1 MSSIK
6 ESLQKKIE
14 SQINAWEKEIESLE
28 VESEKEL
35 ARSNEKEAEAE
46 LKREFADRINAL
58 KSNIDQAQGK
68 LSEAQ
73 DATESKLEQI
83 MNDIKGWFD

>member
-14 SQINAWEKEIESLE
+14 SQINAWEKEIESLK

-35 ARSNEKEAEAE
+35 ARSNEKEADAE

-68 LSEAQ
+68 LSEVEG
-73 DATESKLEQI
+73 ATESKLEQI
-83 MNDIKGWFD
+83 MSDIKGWFD